1 MAESKIPIP
10 RDFTKEIKT
19 CQDTYLVDIQF
30 WLDKGVGQERVTV
43 YRASDAVMKDTNVA
57 TNPNFH
63 CHFLFTLDLQA
74 KGKAPTDYLTLY
86 DRERIDILV
95 SIAGMCIIVALL
107 VIPVYLLW
115 SLTTADKTVSSRSTS
130 LSLAVLS
137 ICTMIFSL
145 VLSYFTRAKRHEIL
159 ASTAAWVILLEFV
172 AETKLLTCR

>member
-63 CHFLFTLDLQA
+63 CHFLFTLVKGSTDLYSN
-74 KGKAPTDYLTLY
+74 GDCFSE
-86 DRERIDILV
+86 DDIKR
-95 SIAGMCIIVALL
+95 
-107 VIPVYLLW
+107 
-115 SLTTADKTVSSRSTS
+115 TKT
-130 LSLAVLS
+130 
-137 ICTMIFSL
+137 
-145 VLSYFTRAKRHEIL
+145 
-159 ASTAAWVILLEFV
+159 
-172 AETKLLTCR
+172 